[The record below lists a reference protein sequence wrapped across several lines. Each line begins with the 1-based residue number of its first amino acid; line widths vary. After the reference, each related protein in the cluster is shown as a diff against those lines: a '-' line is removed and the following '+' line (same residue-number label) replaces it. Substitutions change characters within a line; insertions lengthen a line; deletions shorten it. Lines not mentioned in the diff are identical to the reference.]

1 MTRNNVVF
9 PQPLGPI
16 IETKSPASTFKL
28 MSERAWTGSVC
39 VSNVRNRL
47 LISIVEDSET
57 LELEGLPILF
67 IC

>member
-1 MTRNNVVF
+1 
-9 PQPLGPI
+9 
-16 IETKSPASTFKL
+16 STFKL